1 MFSYEISNILAS
13 NNYNID
19 SKTYLEIL
27 ESPQISG
34 IKYNSFENSFEI
46 WDGENNCWKFK
57 GVKQG
62 IPLASADGR
71 NGEIIN
77 KTENI

>member
-46 WDGENNCWKFK
+46 WDVENNCWKFNVYRK
-57 GVKQG
+57 
-62 IPLASADGR
+62 D
-71 NGEIIN
+71 N
-77 KTENI
+77 

>member
-1 MFSYEISNILAS
+1 MFSYEISNILVS
-13 NNYNID
+13 KNYNID

-46 WDGENNCWKFK
+46 WDGENNCWKFNVYRK
-57 GVKQG
+57 
-62 IPLASADGR
+62 DD
-71 NGEIIN
+71 
-77 KTENI
+77 

>member
-34 IKYNSFENSFEI
+34 IKYNSFENSFEV
-46 WDGENNCWKFK
+46 WDENNHWKFTVYRK
-57 GVKQG
+57 G
-62 IPLASADGR
+62 
-71 NGEIIN
+71 E
-77 KTENI
+77 